1 MLAGRPLI
9 EWVWRR
15 VSAMQVADAAVVATD
30 APEVME
36 ACRVLGATAVLT
48 SPDHLSGTDRV
59 AEAAARPEYRSYDII
74 VNVQGD
80 EPFVREEQ
88 VAGAVAQVRAG
99 WDAGTIAT
107 SVRTL
112 EAWQDPAV
120 VKVARRSDGAA
131 LYFSRAP
138 IPFRREGVPTS
149 EALAST
155 LYLRHVGVYAYGR
168 SALDR
173 WVALPPS
180 PLEEV
185 ERLEQLRPLAAGMTI
200 GVGLVGAA
208 ETGVDTPADLERA
221 ERRLLEDAAGFTSI
235 IR

>member
-1 MLAGRPLI
+1 
-9 EWVWRR
+9 
-15 VSAMQVADAAVVATD
+15 
-30 APEVME
+30 
-36 ACRVLGATAVLT
+36 
-48 SPDHLSGTDRV
+48 
-59 AEAAARPEYRSYDII
+59 
-74 VNVQGD
+74 
-80 EPFVREEQ
+80 VREEQ